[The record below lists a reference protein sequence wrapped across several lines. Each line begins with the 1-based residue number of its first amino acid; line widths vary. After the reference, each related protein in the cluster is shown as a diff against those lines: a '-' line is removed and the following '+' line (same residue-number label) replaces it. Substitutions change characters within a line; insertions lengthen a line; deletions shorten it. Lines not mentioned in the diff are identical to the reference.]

1 MTKKGLAIL
10 AGITAAFSMGAI
22 VMHLVGRPAGPGLS
36 GGEKMFPAL
45 AARLNDVGSVT
56 IASHEDKFTVA
67 STGSGWTVVERGN
80 YPAQFAAVK
89 TTIVALS
96 NLVTVEAKTRNPKL
110 FSRLDVEDI
119 GKKDGDSKRL
129 TIKDKA
135 GKVLADL
142 MVGKSRITIGNTGP
156 AMLYVRRAGTQQA
169 WLARGTLEVRGEVHQ
184 WLVRRITHINRARIQ
199 QYTIVRPDGTKAVL
213 RKDKPDA
220 KEFTFVGLPKDRKI
234 KSQRLLSS
242 VAGALTG
249 LDLEDVQP
257 AAKVDFAKHAAGS
270 AEFRTFGGLIVR
282 ASMAKVGKKLWF
294 SFTATV
300 DPDAEFAAKPGTG
313 KKAGKKDE
321 ADDDARVRGTE
332 EARKEA
338 AAINARTKGW
348 AYFLADNRRTDFTV
362 TRKDLTVKV
371 EDKKKKKK
379 KKKSS

>member
-10 AGITAAFSMGAI
+10 AGITVVFSVGAI
-22 VMHLVGRPAGPGLS
+22 VVHLVGRPASPGLS

-45 AARLNDVGSVT
+45 AARLNDVASVT
-56 IASHEDKFTVA
+56 VASHEDKFTVA
-67 STGSGWTVVERGN
+67 STGSGWAVVERGN

-119 GKKDGDSKRL
+119 SKKDGDSKRL

-142 MVGKSRITIGNTGP
+142 IVGKSRITMGNTGP
-156 AMLYVRRAGTQQA
+156 AMLYVRRTGTQQA
-169 WLARGTLEVRGEVHQ
+169 WLARGNLDLRGEVHQ
-184 WLVRRITHINRARIQ
+184 WLVRRIAHVNRARIQ
-199 QYTIVRPDGTKAVL
+199 QYTIVQPDGAKVVL
-213 RKDKPDA
+213 RKDKPGA
-220 KEFTFVGLPKDRKI
+220 KEFTFVGLPKGRKI
-234 KSQRLLSS
+234 KSQSLLSS

-257 AAKVDFAKHAAGS
+257 AARVDFAKHAAGS
-270 AEFRTFGGLIVR
+270 AEFRTFGGLILR
-282 ASMAKVGKKLWF
+282 ASMAKVGKKVWF
-294 SFTATV
+294 TFTAAV
-300 DPDAEFAAKPGTG
+300 DPDAKFAAKQASG
-313 KKAGKKDE
+313 KKADKADK
-321 ADDDARVRGTE
+321 ADDDARVRSTE

-348 AYFLADNRRTDFTV
+348 AYYLADNRRTDFEV
-362 TRKDLTVKV
+362 TLKDLTAKI
-371 EDKKKKKK
+371 EGKK